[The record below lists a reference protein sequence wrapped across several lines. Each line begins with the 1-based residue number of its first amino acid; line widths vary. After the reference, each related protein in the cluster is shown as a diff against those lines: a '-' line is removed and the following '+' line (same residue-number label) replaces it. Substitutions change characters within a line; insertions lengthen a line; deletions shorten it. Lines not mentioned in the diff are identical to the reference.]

1 MDSMS
6 EAYSTT
12 QAIRR
17 YYEQNTRLFLSFGS
31 AAGTYAIHRA
41 VWANGVQT
49 LGRALDYSSELILAE
64 AQSLIVQQSLD
75 RVRVIDLGCGVG
87 STLFY
92 LAQHLDVPV
101 QAVGLTISPI
111 QAHLAHERASRLQLP
126 QACLFV
132 EADFQSVP
140 TAGDLDVAISVEAYV
155 HAVDPDCFFAEAA
168 RVLRPRGKLILCDD
182 FLSARA
188 TSPFLGDA
196 ERNWVLAYQ
205 QGWHIPNLCGEGCV
219 QDLAREHGLS
229 LVSDRDLTPHLRLR
243 TLPNRLAAAVLN
255 AGRRL
260 PFRHAI
266 VPSMTG
272 SLALQHCLKLGLVQY
287 RFLVFEKS

>member
-1 MDSMS
+1 MS

-49 LGRALDYSSELILAE
+49 LDRALNYSSELILAE
-64 AQSLIVQQSLD
+64 AQSLIRQQSLD
-75 RVRVIDLGCGVG
+75 PVRVIDLGCGVG

-92 LAQHLDVPV
+92 LSQHLDVPM
-101 QAVGLTISPI
+101 QAVGLTISPL

-126 QACLFV
+126 HPCLFA
-132 EADFQSVP
+132 EADFLAVP
-140 TAGDLDVAISVEAYV
+140 TANNMDVAISVEAYV
-155 HAVDPDCFFAEAA
+155 HAVDPDCFLAEAA
-168 RVLRPRGKLILCDD
+168 RILKPGGRLILCDD

-188 TSPFLGDA
+188 MSPFLNDA
-196 ERNWVLAYQ
+196 GRRWVLAYQ

-219 QDLAREHGLS
+219 QDLARSHGLT
-229 LVSDRDLTPHLRLR
+229 LMSDRDLTPHLPLR
-243 TLPNRLAAAVLN
+243 TLPDRLAKAIVAA
-255 AGRRL
+255 GHRL
-260 PFRHAI
+260 PVRHAI
-266 VPSMTG
+266 VPSMMG

-287 RFLVFEKS
+287 RFLVFEKKLA

>member
-1 MDSMS
+1 MS
-6 EAYSTT
+6 EAFSTT

-41 VWANGVQT
+41 VWAEGVKT
-49 LGRALDYSSELILAE
+49 LDQALNHSSELILAE
-64 AQSLIVQQSLD
+64 TRALVAQQALD
-75 RVRVIDLGCGVG
+75 QVRVIDLGCGVG
-87 STLFY
+87 GTLFY
-92 LAQHLDVPV
+92 LAQQLDVPV
-101 QAVGLTISPI
+101 RAVGLTISPL
-111 QAHLAHERASRLQLP
+111 QAHLAHERAGRLTLP
-126 QACLFV
+126 QPCLFA
-132 EADFQSVP
+132 EADFLAVP
-140 TAGDLDVAISVEAYV
+140 VAGHMDVAISVEAYV
-155 HAVDPDCFFAEAA
+155 HAVDPDCFLAEAA
-168 RVLRPRGKLILCDD
+168 RILRPGGKLIVCDD

-188 TSPFLGDA
+188 MSPFLNDA
-196 ERNWVLAYQ
+196 ERHWVLAYQ

-219 QDLAREHGLS
+219 QDLARGHGLT

-243 TLPNRLAAAVLN
+243 TLPNRLAAAMLN